1 MPDFFFCIYFC
12 DLFRLDQVTVAS
24 LKGGTL
30 IMDYDK
36 KELKP
41 TSHGTATVG
50 NTFLGHS
57 LLQEKHG
64 VFSVSVTQSFL
75 IS

>member
-1 MPDFFFCIYFC
+1 
-12 DLFRLDQVTVAS
+12 
-24 LKGGTL
+24 
-30 IMDYDK
+30 MDYDK

-50 NTFLGHS
+50 NTFLGHG
-57 LLQEKHG
+57 LLQKKRG

>member
-1 MPDFFFCIYFC
+1 
-12 DLFRLDQVTVAS
+12 
-24 LKGGTL
+24 
-30 IMDYDK
+30 MDYGK

-50 NTFLGHS
+50 NTLLGHS

-64 VFSVSVTQSFL
+64 IFSVSVTQSFL